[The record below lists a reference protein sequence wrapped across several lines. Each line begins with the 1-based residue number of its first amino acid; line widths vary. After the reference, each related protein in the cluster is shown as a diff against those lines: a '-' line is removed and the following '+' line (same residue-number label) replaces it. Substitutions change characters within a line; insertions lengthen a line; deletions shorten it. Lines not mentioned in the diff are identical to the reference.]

1 LFFGDF
7 LDSRL
12 RGNDILII
20 MKKLTHEE
28 VGKKRVTLDEIK
40 KLRRN
45 PIYVLCDNI
54 RSIYNVG
61 SIFRTSDAA
70 LIEKLYLTGYT
81 PYPPRPE
88 IEKVALGSTNSVPWE
103 YVKNP
108 VDAVNEMKAK
118 GIKIASLEITDN
130 SIKYNELTKND
141 FPLCLILGN
150 ELTGVSNELIAASD
164 FSIEIPQY
172 GFKHSMNVSVAYGI
186 AVFEMVRKMS
196 LQVI

>member
-1 LFFGDF
+1 
-7 LDSRL
+7 
-12 RGNDILII
+12 

-28 VGKKRVTLDEIK
+28 VGKKRLSLTEAQNVK
-40 KLRRN
+40 RH
-45 PIYVLCDNI
+45 PIYAMCDNI

-88 IEKVALGSTNSVPWE
+88 IEKVALGATEAVRWE
-103 YVKNP
+103 YIKNP
-108 VDAVNEMKAK
+108 LEAVKRLKDE
-118 GIKIASLEITDN
+118 GVKIVPLEITQN
-130 SIKYNELTKND
+130 SLNYTEIKKD
-141 FPLCLILGN
+141 SFPLCLILGN
-150 ELTGVSNELIAASD
+150 ELTGVSNELIELSD

-186 AVFEMVRKMS
+186 AVMELVKVIRK
-196 LQVI
+196 

>member
-1 LFFGDF
+1 M
-7 LDSRL
+7 R
-12 RGNDILII
+12 
-20 MKKLTHEE
+20 KLTHEE
-28 VGKKRVTLDEIK
+28 VGKKRLSLEVIK
-40 KLRRN
+40 SVKRN
-45 PIYVLCDNI
+45 PIYVMCDNI

-103 YVKNP
+103 YAEKAE
-108 VDAVNEMKAK
+108 DAVKQLRK
-118 GIKIASLEITDN
+118 SGVKIVSLEIAEN
-130 SIKYNELTKND
+130 SKNYSDLMLDD

-150 ELTGVSNELIAASD
+150 ELSGVSNELVELSD

-172 GFKHSMNVSVAYGI
+172 GFKHSMNVAVAYGI
-186 AVFEMVRKMS
+186 AVFEMVRV
-196 LQVI
+196 LRVGG